1 MIVNVLI
8 RDCFEQ
14 IKRVFNQSMY
24 RNGVTCL
31 NHLINLYFL
40 LNNELISVVSRSWGA
55 VKLLSDVPK
64 TPIYRGQSLPLN
76 FISYSY
82 NMLIIW
88 AFDHT
93 WDIKSRNDTIE
104 SLEWSLMR
112 YTWFESGIL
121 LSPYH
126 VTPGSL
132 ITQYTTIPDI
142 PLLDRFPQN
151 TR

>member
-1 MIVNVLI
+1 M
-8 RDCFEQ
+8 
-14 IKRVFNQSMY
+14 
-24 RNGVTCL
+24 
-31 NHLINLYFL
+31 YFL

-88 AFDHT
+88 AFDRT

-132 ITQYTTIPDI
+132 ITQYTYHNPRYTAAWSLPAKHAVNRWFTVFRYVFVLFERELESILFVLRKI
-142 PLLDRFPQN
+142 
-151 TR
+151 